1 MSRFRTHYNYMSASI
16 RSIIDDNFVEYVDCS
31 VDTAMKNVENT
42 TLQTTKPFYVD
53 SKTPINIYDTNL
65 LSTAYDPI
73 LQKKV
78 ASTRA
83 QEAQAAAAAPAP
95 SVENNVNTNVQTE

>member
-1 MSRFRTHYNYMSASI
+1 MKFRTHYNYKSADVRNVI
-16 RSIIDDNFVEYVDCS
+16 EDNFVEFVDCS
-31 VDTAMKNVENT
+31 VDTALKNVENT
-42 TLQTTKPFYVD
+42 TLQTTKPLYVD

-65 LSTAYDPI
+65 ISTAYDPI

-83 QEAQAAAAAPAP
+83 QESQAAAAAPAP
-95 SVENNVNTNVQTE
+95 SVSDNVNTNVQTE

>member
-1 MSRFRTHYNYMSASI
+1 MKFRTHYNYKSADV
-16 RSIIDDNFVEYVDCS
+16 RNVVEDNFVEYVDCS
-31 VDTAMKNVENT
+31 VDTALKNVENT
-42 TLQTTKPFYVD
+42 TLQTTKPLYVD

-65 LSTAYDPI
+65 ISTAYDPI

-83 QEAQAAAAAPAP
+83 QESQAAAAAPAP
-95 SVENNVNTNVQTE
+95 SVTDNVNTNVQTE